1 MRPSLKIGIFTLLLA
16 ILAWF
21 ISNLI
26 AYFIGMS
33 LIPRFEL
40 VYFLMG
46 VVGLIIMV
54 ISFIAGKLKTVNKK
68 YKLAIWVMV
77 ELICVIIIVF
87 GSFVVL
93 LNMPGEQMV
102 DGSLKIDYLGDSN
115 DIITDDYNFIF
126 YR

>member
-33 LIPRFEL
+33 LRPRFEL

-54 ISFIAGKLKTVNKK
+54 ISLIADKLKHVNKK